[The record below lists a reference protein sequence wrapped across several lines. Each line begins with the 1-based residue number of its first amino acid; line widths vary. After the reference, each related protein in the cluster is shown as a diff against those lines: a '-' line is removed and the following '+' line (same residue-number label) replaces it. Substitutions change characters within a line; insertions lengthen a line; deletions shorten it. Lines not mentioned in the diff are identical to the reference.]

1 MEQETLDPV
10 FVITIDGHV
19 ELYRTPADAEAG
31 IEGYDVR
38 DGEYDGDLGGLFSVD
53 GEILEVAITD
63 DVVGDLVRIERT
75 GRFARDM
82 LAARLAELA
91 DRNRYEGDPDPRVV
105 ANQIF
110 ASYWDN
116 RRIRWP
122 RWLDRR
128 VNGDGPPRV

>member
-1 MEQETLDPV
+1 M
-10 FVITIDGHV
+10 FVITVDGDV
-19 ELYRTPADAEAG
+19 QLYGTPARAETA
-31 IEGYDVR
+31 IEGHDVR
-38 DGEYDGDLGGLFSVD
+38 DGEYGGDLGGLFSVD
-53 GEILEVAITD
+53 GEILEFATTD
-63 DVVGDLVRIERT
+63 GQVRDPVRIERT
-75 GRFARDM
+75 GRFERDA
-82 LAARLAELA
+82 LVARLTRLA

-110 ASYWDN
+110 VSYWSL